1 MNLSNIS
8 YDEDCFTIIFIIV
21 GHNGEVFSFLNN
33 TNKRHEFFWD
43 RWSEWRHLLTPYS
56 VHAFFVKSYNTKSD
70 SGMGFKAVEH
80 LCEFI
85 NLKEGQIFNAEY
97 LKQYQKAYEE
107 ASAQDATDLATE
119 FASRLISIQDERS
132 QWLELAALVA
142 MKSFSNKEIS
152 EMFPNAGQIYG
163 LSGEFDLSTMIDA
176 QDFMDFFNTEV
187 E

>member
-1 MNLSNIS
+1 
-8 YDEDCFTIIFIIV
+8 
-21 GHNGEVFSFLNN
+21 
-33 TNKRHEFFWD
+33 
-43 RWSEWRHLLTPYS
+43 
-56 VHAFFVKSYNTKSD
+56 
-70 SGMGFKAVEH
+70 MGFTPVEH

-85 NLKEGQIFNAEY
+85 NLKEGQIFNGEY

-152 EMFPNAGQIYG
+152 EMFPNAGQVYG
-163 LSGEFDLSTMIDA
+163 LSQDVDLTSVIDA
-176 QDFMDFFNTEV
+176 QDFMDFFNAEV